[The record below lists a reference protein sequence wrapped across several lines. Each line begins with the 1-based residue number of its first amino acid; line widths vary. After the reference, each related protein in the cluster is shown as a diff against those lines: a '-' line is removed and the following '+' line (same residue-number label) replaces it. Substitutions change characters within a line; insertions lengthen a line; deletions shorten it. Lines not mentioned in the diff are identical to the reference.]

1 MCQKLGV
8 YGSNPAFIEVTPI
21 PQDDGPHPL
30 AQIAYSE
37 HYAEAMSYLRALMVG
52 EGEMSERALI
62 LTGDIIAMNP
72 AHYTVW
78 YGPAFRGGVIDFKGI
93 SSENSIRIE

>member
-1 MCQKLGV
+1 V
-8 YGSNPAFIEVTPI
+8 YASNPAFKGVVPI

-37 HYAEAMSYLRALMVG
+37 HYAEAISYLRALMVG
-52 EGEMSERALI
+52 DGEMSERALE

-78 YGPAFRGGVIDFKGI
+78 YFT
-93 SSENSIRIE
+93 SIGSC